1 MDRISLT
8 ADLSFSRIAYG
19 LWRIADAEDATAAH
33 ICGKI
38 SACLDQGIT
47 TLDQADIYGGYLA
60 EAIMGE
66 ALKSAPGLR
75 QKVEIVS
82 KCGIVMPSE
91 RYSTAPVKHYNTSRA
106 HIFAAVEQSLR
117 DFGTDY
123 LDLLLIHRPDPLMDP
138 EDTGRALDD
147 LVAEGKI
154 RAAGVSNFR
163 PWDMDLLQSAMS
175 QPLVTNQ
182 IELSLA
188 ELSPFTDGTLAALQR
203 RKLPAMAWSPLGGG
217 ALMRGSTPLTAR
229 MEELAAANG
238 VDRASIAVA
247 FLLAHPARILPVM
260 GTNSLDRIQRLGDAL
275 SVKLSREEWFEL
287 YTLASGKPVP

>member
-8 ADLSFSRIAYG
+8 DGLSFSRIAYG
-19 LWRIADAEDATAAH
+19 LWRIADGEDSSAAH
-33 ICGKI
+33 ITSKI

-66 ALKSAPGLR
+66 ALKAAPGLR
-75 QKVEIVS
+75 QKIEIVS
-82 KCGIVMPSE
+82 KCGIVAPSE
-91 RYSTAPVKHYNTSRA
+91 RYSTPVKHYNTSAA
-106 HIFAAVEQSLR
+106 HIFGAAEQSLR

-123 LDLLLIHRPDPLMDP
+123 LDLLLIHRPDPFMDH
-138 EDTGRALDD
+138 EETGRALDD

-188 ELSPFTDGTLAALQR
+188 ELSAFTDGTLAALQQR
-203 RKLPAMAWSPLGGG
+203 RLPAMAWSPLGGG
-217 ALMRGSTPLTAR
+217 ALMHGNSLLAAR
-229 MEELAAANG
+229 MDELAATNDA
-238 VDRASIAVA
+238 DRAAIAVA

-260 GTNSLDRIQRLGDAL
+260 GTNSLDRIRRFSDAL
-275 SVKLSREEWFEL
+275 SISLSREEWFEL
-287 YTLASGKPVP
+287 YTLAQGKPVP